1 MTERRARTT
10 ILRMSTTAVASSRTR
25 RLAPRTRKLLL
36 IVHIAAS
43 VALLG
48 TCASIVLTSLT
59 AALSDDDTLAH
70 SAYELLGN
78 SRFLGIPF
86 TFLSLITGV
95 LLAVLGRWGLFRYRW
110 TAIKLLALLGVLL
123 LGAVPQN
130 LVLDPLIESATP
142 TVEGTRWLVPV
153 IAGAQIALLL
163 LATSLS
169 VIKPST
175 RIRPR

>member
-1 MTERRARTT
+1 
-10 ILRMSTTAVASSRTR
+10 MSTTTAGSTRAR

-48 TCASIVLTSLT
+48 TCASNVVTSLA

-70 SAYELLGN
+70 SAYALLGN
-78 SRFLGIPF
+78 SRYLGIPF
-86 TFLSLITGV
+86 SFLSLITGV
-95 LLAVLGRWGLFRYRW
+95 LLAVRGRWGLFRYRW
-110 TAIKLLALLGVLL
+110 TAIKLFALLAVLL

-130 LVLDPLIESATP
+130 LVLDPLVDSATP
-142 TVEGTRWLVPV
+142 TGDGTRWLVPV
-153 IAGAQIALLL
+153 IAGTQIALLL

-169 VIKPST
+169 VIKPSA
-175 RIRPR
+175 RLRRAS

>member
-1 MTERRARTT
+1 
-10 ILRMSTTAVASSRTR
+10 MSTTAAVSNPTR

-59 AALSDDDTLAH
+59 AALSGDDTLAH
-70 SAYELLGN
+70 SAYRLLGN
-78 SRFLGIPF
+78 SRYLGIPF
-86 TFLSLITGV
+86 TLLSLVSGV
-95 LLAVLGRWGLFRYRW
+95 LLAVRGRWGLFRYRW

-123 LGAVPQN
+123 LGALPQN
-130 LVLDPLIESATP
+130 LVLEPLVASATP
-142 TVEGTRWLVPV
+142 TDEATRWLVPV

-169 VIKPST
+169 VVKPSA
-175 RIRPR
+175 RLRLAK